1 MPLPRLI
8 PCLDVAHGR
17 VVKGVSFVGLR
28 DVGDPVELAQF
39 YSGGGADELVFL
51 DITATPEAS
60 ATMTSTV
67 ERVADVLE
75 IPFTV
80 GGGVRTVDDASRL
93 IESGADRV
101 SLNSAALADPS
112 LITGIANRFGSQA
125 VVVAID
131 AGEGVVHTHGGRVA
145 TQTATVPWAIEVCE
159 RGAGEILLTSIRQDG
174 RRSGYDLELTV
185 AVRDAVTIPVIAS
198 GGAGSAQHVAD
209 ALRVADAALV
219 ASIVHENPA
228 GLMALRREI
237 EALGIGLRPLKEHY
251 G

>member
-1 MPLPRLI
+1 MSLPRLI

-39 YSGGGADELVFL
+39 YSDGGADELVFL
-51 DITATPEAS
+51 DITATPEES
-60 ATMTSTV
+60 ATMTSAV

-93 IESGADRV
+93 IEAGADRV
-101 SLNSAALADPS
+101 SLNSAALADPT
-112 LITGIANRFGSQA
+112 LITSIASRFGSQA

-145 TQTATVPWAIEVCE
+145 TTTATVPWAIEVCE

-174 RRSGYDLELTV
+174 QRSGYDLELTV
-185 AVRDAVTIPVIAS
+185 SVRAAVTIPVIAS

-228 GLMALRREI
+228 GLLALRREI
-237 EALGIGLRPLKEHY
+237 EALGVELRPLKEHY

>member
-1 MPLPRLI
+1 MPFPRLI

-39 YSGGGADELVFL
+39 YSDGGADELVFL
-51 DITATPEAS
+51 DITATPEDA
-60 ATMTSTV
+60 ATLTSV
-67 ERVADVLE
+67 VAQVAEVLE

-80 GGGVRTVDDASRL
+80 GGGVRSVEDASRL

-112 LITGIANRFGSQA
+112 LITAIAQRYGSQA

-145 TQTATVPWAIEVCE
+145 TTTEIVPWAVEAAE

-174 RRSGYDLELTV
+174 QRLGYDLELT
-185 AVRDAVTIPVIAS
+185 ARVRNALTVPVIAS
-198 GGAGSAQHVAD
+198 GGAGSAQHVAE

-228 GLMALRREI
+228 GLAALRQEI
-237 EALGIGLRPLKEHY
+237 QAWGIELRPVRERH